1 MSESSWMMG
10 GGRMSAELDEARGQ
24 AEGSHIRLGGRVF
37 GVRLYLDEVV
47 TRRNPPT
54 DKVWATVGAPRLLVI
69 GDYEMGVRITP
80 EAGGSRVRVFINYE
94 LPKGWATYWLGRL
107 FGRFYAKW
115 CVDQMLVG
123 VARAFPLR
131 RAAAA

>member
-1 MSESSWMMG
+1 
-10 GGRMSAELDEARGQ
+10 
-24 AEGSHIRLGGRVF
+24 
-37 GVRLYLDEVV
+37 
-47 TRRNPPT
+47 
-54 DKVWATVGAPRLLVI
+54 VI
-69 GDYEMGVRITP
+69 GEYEMGIRITP

-123 VARAFPLR
+123 VARAFPRR